1 MGPKTKKAGREDLKA
16 EDVLQAVVFA
26 DSFMKPRFAPLTA
39 EVPKV
44 LAERPK
50 LRSLVTSTS
59 TGVEAGWVHVS
70 LAVRSHSIGVARAG
84 PSAAGECADD

>member
-1 MGPKTKKAGREDLKA
+1 MGPKTKKAARENLKA

-26 DSFMKPRFAPLTA
+26 DSFMKPRFTPLTA

-44 LAERPK
+44 RTAI
-50 LRSLVTSTS
+50 
-59 TGVEAGWVHVS
+59 VEVAF
-70 LAVRSHSIGVARAG
+70 APHSIPWACVVPCLLRGRVNFVVALTG